1 MVSLDDVKLV
11 KPENGQVF
19 AQWEYKHLKK
29 YDKLT
34 GKFNLESGRASK
46 TGPGTFIFAT
56 NEGRRIFNHIHGNIQ
71 MLGSKKE
78 LVESETVD
86 VQLPHKPAQSSS
98 AKSLPKNHTRHQL
111 LLVKVQFLNMQLSIS
126 LRKRRR
132 EVH

>member
-1 MVSLDDVKLV
+1 MLHSSAGSLFSFAFRC
-11 KPENGQVF
+11 EVF

-29 YDKLT
+29 YGKST

-46 TGPGTFIFAT
+46 TGPGTFIFVT
-56 NEGRRIFNHIHGNIQ
+56 KEGRKIFNHIHGNIQ

-78 LVESETVD
+78 VESETVD
-86 VQLPHKPAQSSS
+86 VQLPHKLAQSSS